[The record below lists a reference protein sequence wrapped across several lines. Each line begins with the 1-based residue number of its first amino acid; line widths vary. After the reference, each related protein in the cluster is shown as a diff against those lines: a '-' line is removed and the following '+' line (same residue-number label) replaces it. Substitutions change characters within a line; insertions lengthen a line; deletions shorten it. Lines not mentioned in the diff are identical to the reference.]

1 MKLQVN
7 HIRKTFHQQFG
18 DIDAI
23 ADLSLGVRKGEFVCL
38 VGPSGCGKSTLL
50 SIIAGLEKGT
60 AGTIQSSGKIG
71 MLFQDP
77 TLFPW
82 LTVWEN
88 IAFGLR
94 MRNVRAQDI
103 PTQVIRM
110 IRLVKLH
117 GFEQAYPHQLSG
129 GMKQRTAIAR
139 TLVLSPDILLMDEPF
154 ASLDAL
160 TRETLYGDL
169 QRICKITGATVLFV
183 THNVREAA
191 CLGDRILVMSPR
203 PGTITAEVRVRA
215 SRPRNIGDT
224 PVIRIANRV
233 RTLLTAN

>member
-7 HIRKTFHQQFG
+7 HIKKTYRQQFG
-18 DIDAI
+18 DVHAI

-50 SIIAGLEKGT
+50 SIIAGLEMAT
-60 AGTIQSSGKIG
+60 AGTIRSSGKIG
-71 MLFQDP
+71 ILFQDP

-94 MRNVRAQDI
+94 MRGVNAKKIR
-103 PTQVIRM
+103 TQVTHM

-117 GFEQAYPHQLSG
+117 GFEHAYPHQLSG

-203 PGTITAEVRVRA
+203 PGTITAEVQVRA
-215 SRPRNIGDT
+215 PRPRNIGDT
-224 PVIRIANRV
+224 PVIRVANKV
-233 RTLLTAN
+233 RTKLTAN

>member
-1 MKLQVN
+1 MKLQVD
-7 HIRKTFHQQFG
+7 HIKKTFHQQFG

-23 ADLSLGVRKGEFVCL
+23 ADLSFGIRTGEFVCF

-50 SIIAGLEKGT
+50 SIIAGLEKAT
-60 AGTIQSSGKIG
+60 AGTIRSSGKIG

-88 IAFGLR
+88 ISFGLR
-94 MRNVRAQDI
+94 MRNISAKDMNK
-103 PTQVIRM
+103 QVAHM

-203 PGTITAEVRVRA
+203 PATVTAEVQVRTP
-215 SRPRNIGDT
+215 RPRKIGDA
-224 PVIRIANRV
+224 PVIRIANKV
-233 RTLLTAN
+233 RTLLTVN